1 MIPRISPE
9 LWVRMP
15 LMVDL
20 YLHAEVNIRRAQ
32 MIRFLP
38 LLRFTFEGALLS
50 SRALPV
56 NLQDGGDHDDSTK
69 QVPGRTSVEARA
81 RTASGTRGPWQ

>member
-9 LWVRMP
+9 LWVRTP

-20 YLHAEVNIRRAQ
+20 YLQAEVNIRRAQ

-50 SRALPV
+50 SRVLPV
-56 NLQDGGDHDDSTK
+56 NLRKGGDHDGNTK
-69 QVPGRTSVEARA
+69 
-81 RTASGTRGPWQ
+81 

>member
-1 MIPRISPE
+1 MIPRISPA
-9 LWVRMP
+9 LWVRTP
-15 LMVDL
+15 LIVDL

-38 LLRFTFEGALLS
+38 LLRFTFEGALPS

-56 NLQDGGDHDDSTK
+56 NLREGGDHDDNTE
-69 QVPGRTSVEARA
+69 QSVLL
-81 RTASGTRGPWQ
+81 

>member
-9 LWVRMP
+9 LWARTP

-20 YLHAEVNIRRAQ
+20 YLYAQLNIRRPQ

-38 LLRFTFEGALLS
+38 LLRFTF
-50 SRALPV
+50 
-56 NLQDGGDHDDSTK
+56 
-69 QVPGRTSVEARA
+69 
-81 RTASGTRGPWQ
+81 

>member
-9 LWVRMP
+9 LWVCP
-15 LMVDL
+15 PHVVDL
-20 YLHAEVNIRRAQ
+20 YLHAEVNTRRAQ

-56 NLQDGGDHDDSTK
+56 N
-69 QVPGRTSVEARA
+69 
-81 RTASGTRGPWQ
+81 

>member
-1 MIPRISPE
+1 
-9 LWVRMP
+9 
-15 LMVDL
+15 MVDL

-38 LLRFTFEGALLS
+38 LLRFTFKGALLS

-56 NLQDGGDHDDSTK
+56 NLPEGGDHDGNTK
-69 QVPGRTSVEARA
+69 QEPGRTSVEARA
-81 RTASGTRGPWQ
+81 GTASGSRGL